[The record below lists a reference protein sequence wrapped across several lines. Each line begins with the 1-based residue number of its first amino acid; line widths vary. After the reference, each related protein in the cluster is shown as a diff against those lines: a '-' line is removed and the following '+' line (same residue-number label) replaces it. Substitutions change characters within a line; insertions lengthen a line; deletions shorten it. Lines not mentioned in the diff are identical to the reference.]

1 MSLMPKDKKAAKGEQ
16 KKTLKPEYLL
26 PIEQVF
32 RPLHPSKRAQEGA
45 QRAFETLRKNYPSLI
60 AKSDPKGD
68 SSAVQPNSANPTYR
82 HIGKYP
88 PAKPG
93 ALGCEPLK
101 AATGSLTR
109 PQYLLAA

>member
-1 MSLMPKDKKAAKGEQ
+1 MVKKEFAGLVKH
-16 KKTLKPEYLL
+16 
-26 PIEQVF
+26 I
-32 RPLHPSKRAQEGA
+32 RPAT
-45 QRAFETLRKNYPSLI
+45 AFEPWDGPRRFGP
-60 AKSDPKGD
+60 A
-68 SSAVQPNSANPTYR
+68 
-82 HIGKYP
+82 GKYP